1 MYTVEPKTATSP
13 CVHFEVVASTTEIFL
28 HYITF
33 IYFLF
38 QNGITRKLYHIQF
51 TSWPDFGVLSSAAPI
66 LQAIDFIEEQ
76 QPVLAEQLKAEIATS
91 LDIPESTGL
100 EGSGEYETP
109 NLEVSASQQDFYNGD
124 NKYPPVLIHCSAGV
138 GRTGTFCCLSNS
150 VEQLRK
156 TGQVDIFS
164 TVKNIREQ
172 RAFSVQ
178 TPEQYQFCYTGI
190 LEYVLKTRY
199 EKGEDTSDVET
210 GIIRFLQR
218 ESSDD
223 SE

>member
-1 MYTVEPKTATSP
+1 MEA
-13 CVHFEVVASTTEIFL
+13 
-28 HYITF
+28 
-33 IYFLF
+33 
-38 QNGITRKLYHIQF
+38 
-51 TSWPDFGVLSSAAPI
+51 
-66 LQAIDFIEEQ
+66 
-76 QPVLAEQLKAEIATS
+76 
-91 LDIPESTGL
+91 
-100 EGSGEYETP
+100 SGEYEKP
-109 NLEVSASQQDFYNGD
+109 SLDSSASQQDNFNGD
-124 NKYPPVLIHCSAGV
+124 NKYPPVIIHCSAGV

-150 VEQLRK
+150 VERLRK

-164 TVKNIREQ
+164 TVKSIREQ

-178 TPEQYQFCYTGI
+178 TPEQYQFGYTGI

-199 EKGEDTSDVET
+199 EKGEDTTDVEA